1 MSKGRETRRYVGD
14 DDWNYEQSK
23 ATVRELGKETEQ
35 RQQTVV
41 LCASHTFFSHSLKCI
56 SHKNKDLSFLALI
69 RELKTSV
76 LRKTTRT
83 TTMSAFPNH
92 DKKKRRKQEATD

>member
-23 ATVRELGKETEQ
+23 ATVRELGKETEH

-41 LCASHTFFSHSLKCI
+41 LSALHTFFSHSLKCI

-69 RELKTSV
+69 RECENECTPKNNQNNNNEC
-76 LRKTTRT
+76 
-83 TTMSAFPNH
+83 FP
-92 DKKKRRKQEATD
+92 QS